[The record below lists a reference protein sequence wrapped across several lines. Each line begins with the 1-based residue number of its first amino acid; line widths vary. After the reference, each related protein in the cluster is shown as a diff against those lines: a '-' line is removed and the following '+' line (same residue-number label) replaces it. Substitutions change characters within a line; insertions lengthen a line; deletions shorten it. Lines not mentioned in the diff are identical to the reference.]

1 MNHSNKDPQLVIN
14 LRVANS
20 TSTQYIDFEFQH
32 SRHSRRR
39 SAQRSIGNSQL
50 AIALEFGE
58 NIYKQGL
65 IYFIL
70 GENNIPEKLQKDKDK
85 LKNTVVVVA
94 GDSNQVITC
103 YRSPNP
109 FKNIRLKSKQLCKYG
124 NAA

>member
-1 MNHSNKDPQLVIN
+1 MNHSDKDLQLEIN
-14 LRVANS
+14 FRVADTAS
-20 TSTQYIDFEFQH
+20 MHYIDFAFTH
-32 SRHSRRR
+32 SLHSRRR

-70 GENNIPEKLQKDKDK
+70 GENNIPESLQKDKDK

-124 NAA
+124 KAA